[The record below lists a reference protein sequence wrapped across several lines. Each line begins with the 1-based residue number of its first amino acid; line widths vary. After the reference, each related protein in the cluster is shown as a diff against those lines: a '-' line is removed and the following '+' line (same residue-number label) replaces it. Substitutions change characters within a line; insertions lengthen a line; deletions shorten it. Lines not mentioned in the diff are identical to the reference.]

1 MKKLILLSAAILALA
16 GCGNLSSN
24 NDTSDPCFSLPDF
37 YTSTDTTNAEKF
49 TNALNERGYIVNGEV
64 STSYAHLDALDVRN
78 LTPKGIKKYYSDLGI
93 FATKGHHTFILY
105 KDIVYRFSLN
115 HDSHIMLWDYDKN
128 GTLDIVNY
136 STGGS
141 GRLFSMVTMF
151 DMKNMSSFVA
161 FRKDITEY
169 GSEKMQNNEDPN
181 YPFEY
186 KDGIIYINDQ
196 KLVYEDGKFSLG
208 SLMEP
213 TEPFYD

>member
-1 MKKLILLSAAILALA
+1 
-16 GCGNLSSN
+16 
-24 NDTSDPCFSLPDF
+24 
-37 YTSTDTTNAEKF
+37 
-49 TNALNERGYIVNGEV
+49 
-64 STSYAHLDALDVRN
+64 
-78 LTPKGIKKYYSDLGI
+78 
-93 FATKGHHTFILY
+93 
-105 KDIVYRFSLN
+105 
-115 HDSHIMLWDYDKN
+115 MLWDYDKN

-141 GRLFSMVTMF
+141 GLLFSMVTMF
-151 DMKNMSSFVA
+151 DMKNMSSFLV